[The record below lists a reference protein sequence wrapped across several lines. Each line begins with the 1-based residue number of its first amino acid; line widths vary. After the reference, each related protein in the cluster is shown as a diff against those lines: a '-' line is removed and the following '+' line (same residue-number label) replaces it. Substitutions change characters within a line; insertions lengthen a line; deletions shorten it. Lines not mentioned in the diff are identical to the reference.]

1 MLNNQFSRI
10 MKTATEQLLPGSAV
24 PTEEG
29 QALVYVKGDD
39 GQTYVKVSSG
49 AAGEI
54 FAGVTRGRPLPPAL
68 VPLVHRAVVDSSGKV
83 ELPRAPKGQEW
94 SVVDVASKSAMDK
107 ATITLTGNVLQFQS
121 AAKGKTVDVVLQYVP
136 SVEEA
141 RTFVGD
147 MPFGGNPFAI
157 GSVSVD
163 KVSEVHTSNYV
174 ADADWTA
181 ALGVKLA
188 ADGRF
193 APATAADA
201 IPGVIVKNSPNVSN
215 AYLGLGINV
224 A

>member
-10 MKTATEQLLPGSAV
+10 MKTATEQLLPGTSV

-29 QALVYVKGDD
+29 QALVYVKGED
-39 GQTYVKVSSG
+39 GQTYVKLSAGTV
-49 AAGEI
+49 GEI
-54 FAGVTRGRPLPPAL
+54 FAGVTRGRPLPPSV
-68 VPLVHRAVVDSSGKV
+68 VPLVHRAVVDSSAKV

-94 SVVDVASKSAMDK
+94 SVVDVASKTAMDK
-107 ATITLTGNVLQFQS
+107 ATITLTGNVLQFQ
-121 AAKGKTVDVVLQYVP
+121 APAKGKTVDVVLQYVP

-193 APATAADA
+193 APANAADA